1 MAKTVLVSGAS
12 GFVGTHVVDA
22 LVAAGYE
29 VRAMTR
35 HPDSYHGA
43 GNPVAGDV
51 TDAAS
56 LGTALDGVDYA
67 YYLVHS
73 LGSPGYAETDAQGAR
88 AFAAACGERGVD
100 RLVYLGGLGEESQLS
115 AHLRSRREVE
125 RLLKA
130 GPVPVTV
137 LRAAVVIGHRS
148 IVWEIT
154 RQLVDHLPGL
164 LTPRWVATRTQP
176 IAMDDAVRYLV
187 GVLDHDDTRGRVYDI
202 GGPDVLS
209 YLDLLQHT
217 AAVQERGLPNVT
229 VPLLSPRLSAL
240 WLTLVTDV
248 NTATARDLVD
258 SMTVE
263 TVVNEHAI
271 QDVLPGPCAGFD
283 EAARRALADCRAA
296 PRHSHGHSGS

>member
-43 GNPVAGDV
+43 GTPVAGDV

-73 LGSPGYAETDAQGAR
+73 LGSPGYAEKDAQGAR

-164 LTPRWVATRTQP
+164 LTPRWVATPTQP

-187 GVLDHDDTRGRVYDI
+187 GVLDHDETRGRVYDI

-209 YLDLLQHT
+209 YLDLLEHT

-240 WLTLVTDV
+240 WLMLVTDV
-248 NTATARDLVD
+248 DTATARDLVD

-271 QDVLPGPCAGFD
+271 HDVLPGPCAGFD
-283 EAARRALADCRAA
+283 EAARRALAECRAS

>member
-43 GNPVAGDV
+43 GTPVAGDV

-56 LGTALDGVDYA
+56 LGAALDGVDYA

-73 LGSPGYAETDAQGAR
+73 LGSPGYAEKDAQGAR

-263 TVVNEHAI
+263 TVVNGHAI

-283 EAARRALADCRAA
+283 EAARRALAACRAA

>member
-1 MAKTVLVSGAS
+1 LVAGAS
-12 GFVGTHVVDA
+12 GFVGTHLVDA

-35 HPDSYHGA
+35 HPDSYHG
-43 GNPVAGDV
+43 GGSPVAGDV

-56 LGTALDGVDYA
+56 MATALEGVDYA

-73 LGSPGYAETDAQGAR
+73 LGSPGYAQTDAQGAR
-88 AFAAACGERGVD
+88 AFATACGEHGVD

-125 RLLKA
+125 RLLTA
-130 GPVPVTV
+130 GPVPVTA

-187 GVLDHDDTRGRVYDI
+187 GVLDHDETRDRVFEI

-209 YLDLLQHT
+209 YLDLLERT
-217 AAVQERGLPNVT
+217 AAVQGRRLPNVT

-248 NTATARDLVD
+248 DTATARDLVD

-263 TVVNEHAI
+263 TVVRDHTI

-283 EAARRALADCRAA
+283 EAARRALAACREA
-296 PRHSHGHSGS
+296 PRRSHGRANS